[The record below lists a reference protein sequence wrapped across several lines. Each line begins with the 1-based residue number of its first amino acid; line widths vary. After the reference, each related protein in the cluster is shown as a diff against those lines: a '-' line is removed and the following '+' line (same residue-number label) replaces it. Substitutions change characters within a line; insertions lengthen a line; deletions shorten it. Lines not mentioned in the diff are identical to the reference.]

1 MAMFEKEKDMKATG
15 PGTIVGAN
23 VKLSG
28 VLKDTNDIT
37 VHGVVEGEVIS
48 DQNVVITDSA
58 KVHGPVSAKN
68 ITVSGYIDGS
78 VTATEKLEIL
88 KEGKVFGS
96 ITVKELV
103 IHSGAVFVGKS
114 TMPDHKRD
122 DAAKLPSKSGVQ
134 KTETKPSDQF
144 EVEE

>member
-1 MAMFEKEKDMKATG
+1 MAIFEKEKDMKASG

-48 DQNVVITDSA
+48 DQNVVISESA

-68 ITVSGYIDGS
+68 ITVSGYVDGS
-78 VTATEKLEIL
+78 VTASEKLEIL
-88 KEGKVFGS
+88 QAGKVFGS

-122 DAAKLPSKSGVQ
+122 DAAKLPSKSGIQ
-134 KTETKPSDQF
+134 KIEPNPSEKF
-144 EVEE
+144 EVED